1 MDDKIMGSG
10 IQIRSHCYH
19 PGIKLVLLWHS
30 REGMDEADNLPEKSP
45 ALGDWLTTGRDE
57 QSTQHEQKG
66 PSLLQYF

>member
-30 REGMDEADNLPEKSP
+30 REGMDEADNLPE
-45 ALGDWLTTGRDE
+45 
-57 QSTQHEQKG
+57 
-66 PSLLQYF
+66 